1 MKREF
6 LIVFL
11 IFLAGTAEMQMIS
24 SAITPNKNIAVD
36 PTAAAIQAI
45 LGQVQALDQNG
56 GIEKLLQAFSSS
68 IQKGSLLDQV
78 LLDVGSEAGET
89 ATPTTSITPSPSV
102 TPSPSA
108 SLGYI
113 PPNEKPTYNKV
124 LVGAAFAM
132 LWTRLFGDIPFENI
146 ASHTHAVSKQTIGVV
161 KSHLSNIFELA
172 SSGLWFEGFM
182 LHLHDI
188 LSGKEMFEIKTVAP
202 LLLQLFAA
210 GFLILKPMTT
220 LMKFEV
226 TKATEG
232 EMKYTNFFGILFF
245 HLANM
250 ILAAFTIQNGID
262 TKATGVKKYSLL
274 GAVSLIVIGTAFLFA
289 AEKHVKTETNLEHRR
304 GTVFNYIGS
313 ILLFGGYVINLVA
326 DYV

>member
-56 GIEKLLQAFSSS
+56 GIEKLLQVFSSS
-68 IQKGSLLDQV
+68 LQKRSLLDQV
-78 LLDVGSEAGET
+78 LLDIGSEVTDPATT
-89 ATPTTSITPSPSV
+89 ATTATTTTPSVDVAAP
-102 TPSPSA
+102 T
-108 SLGYI
+108 
-113 PPNEKPTYNKV
+113 NEKPTYNKV

-132 LWTRLFGDIPFENI
+132 LWTRLFGDIPLENI
-146 ASHTHAVSKQTIGVV
+146 ASHTKAVSKQTIGTV
-161 KSHLSNIFELA
+161 KSHLSNIFELT

-188 LSGKEMFEIKTVAP
+188 LSGKEVFEIKTVAP

-220 LMKFEV
+220 LMKFEAKS
-226 TKATEG
+226 TDG

-262 TKATGVKKYSLL
+262 TKATGIKKYSLL
-274 GAVSLIVIGTAFLFA
+274 GAVSLIVLGTAFLFS
-289 AEKHVKTETNLEHRR
+289 AEKHVKSETNLESKRA
-304 GTVFNYIGS
+304 TIFNYIGN
-313 ILLFGGYVINLVA
+313 ILLLGGYVVNLVA